1 MFPAIIFLSFERMFE
16 AKITGLTVNDQV
28 NYMRNSRNAQNDLA
42 NGKRGGAVTVPQ
54 FGSSGPSAGPNAN
67 AAIQGMAGKQLQA
80 NAQGGYN
87 HCVGQS
93 AGTCGNINK
102 GGTRLRR
109 RSRRKRSR
117 KKKVKKQQ
125 K

>member
-1 MFPAIIFLSFERMFE
+1 MFE
-16 AKITGLTVNDQV
+16 AKTTGLTAGMQINHMNNTRV
-28 NYMRNSRNAQNDLA
+28 AQNNLA

-54 FGSSGPSAGPNAN
+54 FATTGPSAGPGAN
-67 AAIQGMAGKQLQA
+67 AAIQGMAGNQLQA

-87 HCVGQS
+87 HCVGQA

-102 GGTRLRR
+102 GGTRR
-109 RSRRKRSR
+109 RSRKKRSR

>member
-1 MFPAIIFLSFERMFE
+1 MFE
-16 AKITGLTVNDQV
+16 AKLTGITTADQV
-28 NYMRNSRNAQNDLA
+28 NFLRNSRNAQNDLA
-42 NGKRGGAVTVPQ
+42 KRGGAVTVPQ

-67 AAIQGMAGKQLQA
+67 AAIQGLAGKQLQA

-87 HCVGQS
+87 HCVGQA
-93 AGTCGNINK
+93 AGTCGNANT
-102 GGTRLRR
+102 GGTRKRKK
-109 RSRRKRSR
+109 RSRRSR

>member
-1 MFPAIIFLSFERMFE
+1 
-16 AKITGLTVNDQV
+16 
-28 NYMRNSRNAQNDLA
+28 MRAQQNQLA
-42 NGKRGGAVTVPQ
+42 QQGGAAVTVPQ
-54 FGSSGPSAGPNAN
+54 FSQPGLKTGAGTNE
-67 AAIQGMAGKQLQA
+67 AIQQMAGKQLQA

-93 AGTCGNINK
+93 AGTCGNITQQ
-102 GGTRLRR
+102 GGTRKRTRR
-109 RSRRKRSR
+109 RLRKRRSR

>member
-1 MFPAIIFLSFERMFE
+1 MFE
-16 AKITGLTVNDQV
+16 AKTTGLTTADQV
-28 NYMRNSRNAQNDLA
+28 NFLRNSRNAQNDLA

-54 FGSSGPSAGPNAN
+54 FATTGPSAGPNAN

-87 HCVGQS
+87 HCVGQA
-93 AGTCGNINK
+93 AGTCGNANT
-102 GGTRLRR
+102 GGTRRRLRKR
-109 RSRRKRSR
+109 RSRKRSR

>member
-1 MFPAIIFLSFERMFE
+1 MFE
-16 AKITGLTVNDQV
+16 AKTTGLTAGMQIKYMND
-28 NYMRNSRNAQNDLA
+28 SRNAQNDLA

-54 FGSSGPSAGPNAN
+54 FATTGPSAGPNAN

-87 HCVGQS
+87 HCVGQA
-93 AGTCGNINK
+93 AGTCGNANT
-102 GGTRLRR
+102 GGTRRRLRKR
-109 RSRRKRSR
+109 RSR

>member
-1 MFPAIIFLSFERMFE
+1 MKFE
-16 AKITGLTVNDQV
+16 AKTTGLTTKDQV
-28 NYMRNSRNAQNDLA
+28 NYMSNTRNQQNTLA
-42 NGKRGGAVTVPQ
+42 KSGGAVTVPQ
-54 FGSSGPSAGPNAN
+54 FSSSGPSAGPGAN
-67 AAIQGMAGKQLQA
+67 SAIQGLAGKQLQA

-93 AGTCGNINK
+93 ASTCGNMTK
-102 GGTRLRR
+102 GGR
-109 RSRRKRSR
+109 RSRKRSR

>member
-1 MFPAIIFLSFERMFE
+1 MKFAAQTAGVTTSMQIKHMNAGR
-16 AKITGLTVNDQV
+16 V
-28 NYMRNSRNAQNDLA
+28 AQNQLA
-42 NGKRGGAVTVPQ
+42 QQGGTSVSVPQ
-54 FGSSGPSAGPNAN
+54 FQQAGLKTGPGPND
-67 AAIQGMAGKQLQA
+67 AIQGMAGKQLQA

-93 AGTCGNINK
+93 AGTCGNMTK
-102 GGTRLRR
+102 GGRRR
-109 RSRRKRSR
+109 RSRKKRSR

>member
-1 MFPAIIFLSFERMFE
+1 MFE
-16 AKITGLTVNDQV
+16 AKITGLTAGMQIKHIN
-28 NYMRNSRNAQNDLA
+28 NARVVQNEIA
-42 NGKRGGAVTVPQ
+42 NGNNVKRGGAVTVPQ

-80 NAQGGYN
+80 NAQGAYN
-87 HCVGQS
+87 HCVGQA

-102 GGTRLRR
+102 GGTRR
-109 RSRRKRSR
+109 RSRKKRSR

>member
-1 MFPAIIFLSFERMFE
+1 MFE
-16 AKITGLTVNDQV
+16 AKTTGLTAGMQV
-28 NYMRNSRNAQNDLA
+28 KYMNESRVTQNNIA
-42 NGKRGGAVTVPQ
+42 NGNNVKRGGAVTVPQ
-54 FGSSGPSAGPNAN
+54 FATTGPSAGPDAN
-67 AAIQGMAGKQLQA
+67 AAIQQMAGKQLQA

-87 HCVGQS
+87 HCVGQA

-102 GGTRLRR
+102 GGTRRRLRKR
-109 RSRRKRSR
+109 RSR

>member
-1 MFPAIIFLSFERMFE
+1 MKFAAQTAGVTPSMQIAHMNAGR
-16 AKITGLTVNDQV
+16 V
-28 NYMRNSRNAQNDLA
+28 AQNKLA
-42 NGKRGGAVTVPQ
+42 QQGGAVTVPQ
-54 FGSSGPSAGPNAN
+54 FQQAGLKTGAGPNE
-67 AAIQGMAGKQLQA
+67 AIQGMAEKQLQA

-93 AGTCGNINK
+93 AGTCGNMTK
-102 GGTRLRR
+102 GGRRR
-109 RSRRKRSR
+109 RSRKRRSR

>member
-1 MFPAIIFLSFERMFE
+1 MFE
-16 AKITGLTVNDQV
+16 AKLTGITTADQV
-28 NYMRNSRNAQNDLA
+28 NFLRNSRNAQNDLA

-54 FGSSGPSAGPNAN
+54 FGSSGPSAGPDAN

-80 NAQGGYN
+80 NALGGYN
-87 HCVGQS
+87 HCIGQA
-93 AGTCGNINK
+93 AGTCGNANT
-102 GGTRLRR
+102 GGTRRR
-109 RSRRKRSR
+109 KRSRRSR

>member
-1 MFPAIIFLSFERMFE
+1 MKFAAQTAGVTTKDQIDYM
-16 AKITGLTVNDQV
+16 AK
-28 NYMRNSRNAQNDLA
+28 MRAGQNKLAQQ
-42 NGKRGGAVTVPQ
+42 GGAAVTVPQ
-54 FGSSGPSAGPNAN
+54 FGSSGPSVGPGPDQ
-67 AAIQGMAGKQLQA
+67 AIQGMAAKQLQA

-93 AGTCGNINK
+93 AGTCGNITK
-102 GGTRLRR
+102 GGRRTRR
-109 RSRRKRSR
+109 RSRKKRSR

>member
-1 MFPAIIFLSFERMFE
+1 MVAFQFKSAGVTTQM
-16 AKITGLTVNDQV
+16 QV
-28 NYMRNSRNAQNDLA
+28 QHMNAGRVAQNNLA
-42 NGKRGGAVTVPQ
+42 KSGGAAVPVPQ
-54 FGSSGPSAGPNAN
+54 FQQSGLKTGAGPNE
-67 AAIQGMAGKQLQA
+67 AIQGMAAKQMQA

-93 AGTCGNINK
+93 AETCGNITK
-102 GGTRLRR
+102 GGRRRTRR
-109 RSRRKRSR
+109 RSRKNRSR